1 MRSRPTFH
9 RMTPQVSKHRYTVPT
24 EPGSALRARLERAF
38 HRTDVI
44 TVETGELPG
53 VPRGTFLVVG
63 MHEGA
68 FQLQRWR
75 DD

>member
-1 MRSRPTFH
+1 MHADAQMPA
-9 RMTPQVSKHRYTVPT
+9 VSKHRYTVAT
-24 EPGSALRARLERAF
+24 EPGSALRSKLTKAF
-38 HRTDVI
+38 HKSAPI
-44 TVETGELPG
+44 ESTGDIPG

-63 MHEGA
+63 MHDGV